1 MSLKCIFRF
10 ESLDSTK
17 SLNQRAEFLFKKG
30 IYYGGNVTTD
40 DAQVTQIV
48 TVSPFRL
55 ISYDGMYVLSDSNI
69 ILSIGIGSFYIVCKA
84 KYVVDD
90 SPDIAVMAITHE
102 TYNSLTEDEKNEYV
116 IFASATSSG
125 TGVQITQ
132 TTVKE
137 EISQLGR
144 NPWRGYFTSESAL
157 ASVTAVIGDMAMVK
171 SNSSIGIEL
180 YVFNGNAWVNYGS
193 ANAIYESLVL
203 HQNNVDIEIPHSKPV
218 YDPNST
224 ESITAKNRWQGAYH
238 LNWNQLNSLRKFENN
253 SDHGSEPVTETLT
266 KNVTGTG
273 HIQVVYLDYGD
284 TKTLEIPN
292 LTPVAS
298 LASLAQGKYFF
309 DSNNGIVYI
318 WATANANININYT
331 YSYGERTVVSEN
343 EFVNLPRNSELMAL
357 RGNDYSDDEVK
368 NQVPSATNRFIT
380 ENTPIPKRTVVN
392 GTMTANGI
400 ELPAGLAI
408 YLGSDNT
415 SAFGYFDIN
424 SLEGHYGNN
433 YIYPIVITGIKK
445 KVGNQYSI
453 ITLETDTTNGW
464 FYTTSNKTIV
474 LTLDK
479 SSSNFYSSS
488 ITVPNNGD
496 IIPVTCYC
504 KDGLGS
510 TSVETFANNVSY
522 YKNYLGQFHSIFLKS
537 FGSLIIP
544 DYDSYSKLSKGAV
557 EFKRYGTHSYKTNL
571 NVTGLE
577 FTVTRNNSDYTLSV
591 GYGTNQTSFVVNSS
605 QELVIRTTSNSNLSI
620 SSSGELNLGTTYG
633 NSVNI
638 GQYNN
643 NNEVVSIFGGNCVYV
658 NTNQSNNITKGKT
671 YIGNASNETNID
683 GNPINIGTRN
693 TSIDRIINIGL
704 AYRST
709 INVNSKYLGVDVYGI
724 ANIYAHN
731 SGNTNYG
738 LTLGYSNAST
748 NKKCVIYLDNSGLTV
763 TKDNSEK
770 ISLNDTTI
778 AFKNIKLIKFD
789 VDDTIDSN
797 YKFSVK
803 SYDIEFTGTR
813 DINATSTRDTSII
826 ATNYTYI
833 DANEGVKINTSTSS
847 NKKGNVAIGNG
858 KGAIGLFASNN
869 SKITIENNNIEKSE
883 KIYIGID
890 NTNTGSS
897 VSSTIQLKSSTTA
910 NSDSISYLY
919 LDAVKSGN
927 DYEYAK
933 IHSTVSGYI
942 SSVSIDCV
950 KSSNSTDKTSLKL
963 SNEKTNNKNSIE
975 LLVVSSSRASN
986 ILATSY
992 GMTINNTLYNYMTSS
1007 NSSAVKIMSAHNTA
1021 GKYEIEIGA
1030 VVNSSTSLTKGAI
1043 LGLYC
1048 QDDNSYNYSSYLE
1061 FKPNHSIDLVSD
1073 AMINIKTSTSMYLDG
1088 TSVRMRNASNSRE
1101 IAYVDV
1107 SYKSNGSTADDRNSV
1122 VLYATG
1128 DSQGGSHSSITVKPS
1143 KIAIIYAPAA
1153 TGDKSVTVD
1162 DSSVKLNAS
1171 ISGASSSLTIKPS
1184 SLVLGRSVGNDVTQS
1199 VVMTN
1204 SDGVSI
1210 ASVEGTTSSQA
1221 IALNQYGI
1229 GFISKRPYQTG
1240 SLETSMVV
1248 RGGFQPSTTY
1258 FRVSNAQF
1266 IAGTAASIADLELYL
1281 SDAFVFKIKTTN
1293 YYIPLIK
1300 VS

>member
-266 KNVTGTG
+266 KSVTGTG

-309 DSNNGIVYI
+309 DSDNGIVYI

-357 RGNDYSDDEVK
+357 RGNDYSDEEVK
-368 NQVPSATNRFIT
+368 NQVPSTTNRFIT
-380 ENTPIPKRTVVN
+380 ENTPIPKRTVIN

-433 YIYPIVITGIKK
+433 YIYPIVITGISK
-445 KVGNQYSI
+445 KVGNQYSG
-453 ITLETDTTNGW
+453 ITLGTDTTNGW

-474 LTLDK
+474 LSIDR

-510 TSVETFANNVSY
+510 TSVETFANNVSF
-522 YKNYLGQFHSIFLKS
+522 YKNYLGRFHSIFLNS
-537 FGSLIIP
+537 FGNLIIP
-544 DYDSYSKLSKGAV
+544 DYDSYSKLSRGAI
-557 EFKRYGTHSYKTNL
+557 EFRRYGTHSYKTNL

-577 FTVTRNNSDYTLSV
+577 FTVTRNNSDYTLNV

-605 QELVIRTTSNSNLSI
+605 QELVIGTTSNSNLSI

-643 NNEVVSIFGGNCVYV
+643 SSKVVSIFGGNCVYV

-693 TSIDRIINIGL
+693 TSVDRIINLGL
-704 AYRST
+704 ADRST

-724 ANIYAHN
+724 ANIYSHN

-738 LTLGYSNAST
+738 LTLGYSNTST
-748 NKKCVIYLDNSGLTV
+748 NKRCIIYLDNSGLTV
-763 TKDNSEK
+763 TKDSSEK

-778 AFKNIKLIKFD
+778 AFKNLKLIKFD

-813 DINATSTRDTSII
+813 DINLTSTRN
-826 ATNYTYI
+826 TNIVANNYVYI
-833 DANEGVKINTSTSS
+833 DADEGVKINTSTSS

-858 KGAIGLFASNN
+858 KGAIGLFGSNN
-869 SKITIENNNIEKSE
+869 AKIYNENYSLDSE

-890 NTNTGSS
+890 NTNAYSWAE
-897 VSSTIQLKSSTTA
+897 STVQLESSTTA
-910 NSDSISYLY
+910 NSDSISHLY
-919 LDAVKSGN
+919 LNAIKSGN

-933 IHSTVSGYI
+933 IHSMVTGYL
-942 SSVSIDCV
+942 SSINIDCV

-963 SNEKTNNKNSIE
+963 SNEKTLNRNTIE
-975 LLVVSSSRASN
+975 LLVVSASRASN

-992 GMTINNTLYNYMTSS
+992 GMTFNNTLYNYMASS
-1007 NSSAVKIMSAHNTA
+1007 NSSAVKIMAAHNTA
-1021 GKYEIEIGA
+1021 NKYEIEIGA
-1030 VVNSSTSLTKGAI
+1030 VVNSSTSLNKGAI
-1043 LGLYC
+1043 FGLYC
-1048 QDDNSYNYSSYLE
+1048 QNDNSYNYSSYLE

-1073 AMINIKTSTSMYLDG
+1073 ATINIETSTSMFIDG
-1088 TSVRMRNASNSRE
+1088 TSIRMKNVTNSRE
-1101 IAYVDV
+1101 TAYVEV
-1107 SYKSNGSTADDRNSV
+1107 SYNSNGSTASDRNSV
-1122 VLYATG
+1122 ILYATG
-1128 DSQGGSHSSITVKPS
+1128 DSQGGTHCSITVKPT
-1143 KIAIIYAPAA
+1143 KISISYSPAA
-1153 TGDKSVTVD
+1153 VGDKSVTVD
-1162 DSSVKLNAS
+1162 DSSVKINAS
-1171 ISGASSSLTIKPS
+1171 VNGASSGLIVEPTSLA
-1184 SLVLGRSVGNDVTQS
+1184 LGRIAGNMTQS
-1199 VVMTN
+1199 VGM
-1204 SDGVSI
+1204 SDSNGVSI
-1210 ASVEGTTSSQA
+1210 ASVESTNSGQA

-1229 GFISKRPYQTG
+1229 GFSSKRPYQTG
-1240 SLETSMVV
+1240 SLETNMLI
-1248 RGGFQPSTTY
+1248 RGGYQPSTTY
-1258 FRVSNAQF
+1258 FKVSNAQF
-1266 IAGTAASIADLELYL
+1266 IAGTAASFADLELYL
-1281 SDAFVFKIKTTN
+1281 SDAFLFTIRTTN

>member
-273 HIQVVYLDYGD
+273 HIQVVYLNYGD

-309 DSNNGIVYI
+309 DSDNGIVYI

-343 EFVNLPRNSELMAL
+343 EFVNLPRNNELMAL
-357 RGNDYSDDEVK
+357 RGNDYSDEEVK

-392 GTMTANGI
+392 GTMRSIGI
-400 ELPAGLAI
+400 ELPAGLAV

-415 SAFGYFDIN
+415 SAFGYFDI
-424 SLEGHYGNN
+424 SSVEGHYGNN
-433 YIYPIVITGIKK
+433 YTYPIVITGILKRE
-445 KVGNQYSI
+445 GNQYNGI
-453 ITLETDTTNGW
+453 IVGTDTTNGW

-474 LTLDK
+474 LLLDTT
-479 SSSNFYSSS
+479 SSSLYGSH

-510 TSVETFANNVSY
+510 TSVETFADNVSY
-522 YKNYLGQFHSIFLKS
+522 YKNYLGKFHSIFLRDT
-537 FGSLIIP
+537 GSIIFSG
-544 DYDSYSKLSKGAV
+544 YNSYTVLSNGTI
-557 EFKRYGTHSYKTNL
+557 EFRSHGGNNYKTVL
-571 NVTGLE
+571 SRTGLD
-577 FTVTRNNSDYTLSV
+577 FTVTRNSSDYTLSV

-605 QELVIRTTSNSNLSI
+605 QELVIKTTSNSNLNI
-620 SSSGELNLGTTYG
+620 SSSGELNLGTISG

-638 GQYNN
+638 GQSNN
-643 NNEVVSIFGGNCVYV
+643 SNEVVSIFGGNCVYV
-658 NTNQSNNITKGKT
+658 NTNQSNNITRGKT

-683 GNPINIGTRN
+683 GSPINIGTRN
-693 TSIDRIINIGL
+693 TSVDRIINLGL
-704 AYRST
+704 ADST

-724 ANIYAHN
+724 ANIYSHN

-738 LTLGYSNAST
+738 LTLCYSNTST
-748 NKKCVIYLDNSGLTV
+748 SKKCVIYLDNSGLTV
-763 TKDNSEK
+763 SKDSSEK

-778 AFKNIKLIKFD
+778 AFKNLKLIKFD

-813 DINATSTRDTSII
+813 DINITSTRNTNII
-826 ATNYTYI
+826 ANNYAYI
-833 DANEGVKINTSTSS
+833 DADESVKINTATSS

-858 KGAIGLFASNN
+858 KGAIGLFGSNN
-869 SKITIENNNIEKSE
+869 AKIYNENYSLDSE

-890 NTNTGSS
+890 NTNAGSWATS
-897 VSSTIQLKSSTTA
+897 IVQLESSTKA
-910 NSDSISYLY
+910 NADSNSYLY

-933 IHSTVSGYI
+933 IHSTVSGYL

-950 KSSNSTDKTSLKL
+950 KSNNSTDKTSLKL
-963 SNEKTNNKNSIE
+963 SNEKTSNKNSIE
-975 LLVVSSSRASN
+975 LLVVSASRASN

-992 GMTINNTLYNYMTSS
+992 GMTLNNTLYNYMTSS
-1007 NSSAVKIMSAHNTA
+1007 NSSAVKIMAAHNTA
-1021 GKYEIEIGA
+1021 NKYEIEIGA
-1030 VVNSSTSLTKGAI
+1030 AVNSNTSLTKGAI
-1043 LGLYC
+1043 FGLYC

-1061 FKPNHSIDLVSD
+1061 FKPNHRIDLVSD
-1073 AMINIKTSTSMYLDG
+1073 ETINIETSKSLFLEG
-1088 TSVRMRNASNSRE
+1088 TFVRMKNASNSRE
-1101 IAYVDV
+1101 LAYVEV
-1107 SYKSNGSTADDRNSV
+1107 SYTASGSTSSDRNSV

-1128 DSQGGSHSSITVKPS
+1128 NTQGGNYSSITVKPTEIS
-1143 KIAIIYAPAA
+1143 ISYNPAA
-1153 TGDKSVTVD
+1153 SGNKSVTVS
-1162 DSSVKLNAS
+1162 DSSVRLNSS
-1171 ISGASSSLTIKPS
+1171 ISGASSV
-1184 SLVLGRSVGNDVTQS
+1184 LVLEPSALTLGRVAGDMSQS
-1199 VVMTN
+1199 IGM
-1204 SDGVSI
+1204 SDSNGVSI
-1210 ASVEGTTSSQA
+1210 GSVESTKSNQA
-1221 IALNQYGI
+1221 IVLNQYGV
-1229 GFISKRPYQTG
+1229 GFISERPYQTG
-1240 SLETSMVV
+1240 SSKSHLLV
-1248 RGGFQPSTTY
+1248 RGGYQPSTIY

-1266 IAGTAASIADLELYL
+1266 IAGAATAIANLDLYL
-1281 SDAFVFKIKTTN
+1281 SDAFLFTINTTG

>member
-309 DSNNGIVYI
+309 DSSNGIVYI

-357 RGNDYSDDEVK
+357 RGNDYSDEEVK
-368 NQVPSATNRFIT
+368 NQVPSTTNRFIT

-415 SAFGYFDIN
+415 SAFGYFDIT
-424 SLEGHYGNN
+424 SIEGHYGNN
-433 YIYPIVITGIKK
+433 YYYPIVITGISK
-445 KVGNQYSI
+445 KVGNQYSG
-453 ITLETDTTNGW
+453 ITLGTDTTNGW

-474 LTLDK
+474 LSIDR

-510 TSVETFANNVSY
+510 TSVETFANNVSF
-522 YKNYLGQFHSIFLKS
+522 YKNYLGRFHSIFLHS

-544 DYDSYSKLSKGAV
+544 DYDSYSKLSRGAV
-557 EFKRYGTHSYKTNL
+557 EFRRYVAHSYKTNL

-577 FTVTRNNSDYTLSV
+577 FTVTRDNSDYTLSV
-591 GYGTNQTSFVVNSS
+591 GYGPNQTSFVVNSS
-605 QELVIRTTSNSNLSI
+605 QELVIGTSSNSNLSI

-643 NNEVVSIFGGNCVYV
+643 SSEVVSIFGGNCVYV
-658 NTNQSNNITKGKT
+658 NTNQSNNIAKGKT

-693 TSIDRIINIGL
+693 TNIDRIINLGL
-704 AYRST
+704 ADRST

-724 ANIYAHN
+724 ASIYSHN

-738 LTLGYSNAST
+738 LTLGYSNTST
-748 NKKCVIYLDNSGLTV
+748 NKRCIIYLDNSGLIV

-778 AFKNIKLIKFD
+778 AFKNLKLIKFD

-813 DINATSTRDTSII
+813 DINTTSTRN
-826 ATNYTYI
+826 TNIVANNYVYI
-833 DANEGVKINTSTSS
+833 DADEGVKINTSTSS
-847 NKKGNVAIGNG
+847 NKKGNVSIGNG
-858 KGAIGLFASNN
+858 KGAIGLFGSNN
-869 SKITIENNNIEKSE
+869 AKIYNENYSTDSE

-890 NTNTGSS
+890 NTNAGSWAK
-897 VSSTIQLKSSTTA
+897 STVQLESSTTT

-975 LLVVSSSRASN
+975 LLVVSASRASN
-986 ILATSY
+986 ILVTSY
-992 GMTINNTLYNYMTSS
+992 GMTFNNTLYNYMASS
-1007 NSSAVKIMSAHNTA
+1007 NSSAVKIMAAHNTA
-1021 GKYEIEIGA
+1021 NKYEIEIGA

-1043 LGLYC
+1043 FGLYC
-1048 QDDNSYNYSSYLE
+1048 QDNSSYSYSSYLE

-1073 AMINIKTSTSMYLDG
+1073 ANINIETSTSMFLDG
-1088 TSVRMRNASNSRE
+1088 TSIRMKNVTNSRE
-1101 IAYVDV
+1101 TAYVEV
-1107 SYKSNGSTADDRNSV
+1107 SYNSNGSTADDRNSV
-1122 VLYATG
+1122 VLYAAG
-1128 DSQGGSHSSITVKPS
+1128 NSQGGNHSSITVKPS
-1143 KIAIIYAPAA
+1143 KISISYNPAA
-1153 TGDKSVTVD
+1153 VGDKSVTVD

-1171 ISGASSSLTIKPS
+1171 ISGASSGLVLQPTSLT
-1184 SLVLGRSVGNDVTQS
+1184 LGRVAGDISQAIG
-1199 VVMTN
+1199 M
-1204 SDGVSI
+1204 SDSNGVSI
-1210 ASVEGTTSSQA
+1210 SSVESNNSGQA
-1221 IALNQYGI
+1221 IVLNQYGI
-1229 GFISKRPYQTG
+1229 GFSSKRPYQTG
-1240 SLETSMVV
+1240 SLETSMLV

-1258 FRVSNAQF
+1258 FRVNNAQF
-1266 IAGTAASIADLELYL
+1266 IAGTATSIADLELYI
-1281 SDAFVFKIKTTN
+1281 SDAFLFTIRTTN